1 MFCAYEVE
9 ACTGPVKVN
18 VSFDMRLHCRGL
30 KPKRRLLLPNPN
42 LPDQISDDVSA
53 SRLIASASIRPHPP
67 VELLCAVGVEAFAL
81 RKTPLFFEFSLCLF
95 GACLGKMIHF
105 YIKMAQKGKK
115 TVFTAGEKCS
125 SSGFSRLRVRE
136 GGSQPV
142 TSRVCPVP
150 APPPIRATGKVRSR
164 CLNYDSFFSIRKR

>member
-1 MFCAYEVE
+1 MKMDLVYGLTIPVDASRFTLDWMPCQCQGTKERWIQRVFCAYEVE
-9 ACTGPVKVN
+9 ACTGAVKVN

-81 RKTPLFFEFSLCLF
+81 RKTPLFFEFSLCLSR
-95 GACLGKMIHF
+95 ACLGKMFVFIYKWH
-105 YIKMAQKGKK
+105 KK
-115 TVFTAGEKCS
+115 WR
-125 SSGFSRLRVRE
+125 FSHR
-136 GGSQPV
+136 
-142 TSRVCPVP
+142 
-150 APPPIRATGKVRSR
+150 RSP
-164 CLNYDSFFSIRKR
+164 CCDGTITCKHTYT